1 MEDWMIGIYKGLR
14 LPVLGM
20 ILVFITW
27 YVMRP
32 SKKKEFEQARFN
44 MLDDDIDQ
52 NLSEKRQEELASTSN
67 KGES

>member
-1 MEDWMIGIYKGLR
+1 MEDWMIGVYKGLR
-14 LPVLGM
+14 LPLLGM

-27 YVMRP
+27 YIMRP

-52 NLSEKRQEELASTSN
+52 NLSKERQEELAGASN

>member
-1 MEDWMIGIYKGLR
+1 MEDWMIGVYKGLR
-14 LPVLGM
+14 LPLLGM

-27 YVMRP
+27 YIMRP

-52 NLSEKRQEELASTSN
+52 NLSKERQEELAGSSN